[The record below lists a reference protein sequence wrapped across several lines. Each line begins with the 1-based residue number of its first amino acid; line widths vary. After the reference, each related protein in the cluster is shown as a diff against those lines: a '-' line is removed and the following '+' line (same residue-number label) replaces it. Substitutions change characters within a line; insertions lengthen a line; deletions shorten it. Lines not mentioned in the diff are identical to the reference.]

1 MANQTTVQCTRKV
14 EWDMAHR
21 VASHGGKCRH
31 LHGHRYTAEV
41 TLRLSDGALRESGA
55 ERGMVAD
62 FGNVKSVLFNL
73 FVDAWDHA
81 LMLSSTDPL
90 LPVLTAAAVPA
101 DTVRIVTITGTPT
114 AEVLARYILVAV
126 DAHYAGSGVVCD
138 HVRVYET
145 PNCWAD
151 ATPEA
156 TA

>member
-1 MANQTTVQCTRKV
+1 MIECTRKV

-21 VASHGGKCRH
+21 VPSHGGKCRH
-31 LHGHRYTAEV
+31 VHGHRYTAEV
-41 TLRLSDGALRESGA
+41 TLRLVDGGLRAAGA

-62 FGNVKSVLFNL
+62 FGNVKSVLFQL

-90 LPVLTAAAVPA
+90 LPVLTADSVPH
-101 DTVRIVTITGTPT
+101 DTVRIVTITGAPT
-114 AEVLARYILVAV
+114 AEVLAAYVLRAV
-126 DAHYAGSGVVCD
+126 GEHYRGTGVECT

-151 ATPEA
+151 ARPAEDPA
-156 TA
+156 